1 MRADDNCEVN
11 QMEDVE
17 TPGKIREQKS
27 FESPPKDQSGE
38 PDIQAFM

>member
-1 MRADDNCEVN
+1 MIEDDNCEVN

-17 TPGKIREQKS
+17 SPEKIGEQKS
-27 FESPPKDQSGE
+27 FDSPPKDQSGE

>member
-1 MRADDNCEVN
+1 MQEAEN

-17 TPGKIREQKS
+17 EESPDKMGEQRS
-27 FESPPKDQSGE
+27 FGTPPKDQSDE